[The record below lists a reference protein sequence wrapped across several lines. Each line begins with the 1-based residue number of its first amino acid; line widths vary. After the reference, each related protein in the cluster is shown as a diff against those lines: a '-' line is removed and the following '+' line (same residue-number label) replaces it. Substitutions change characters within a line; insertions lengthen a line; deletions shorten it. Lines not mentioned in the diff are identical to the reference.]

1 MINVI
6 NRYNYEL
13 VVQGDR
19 LLLCFNQKYYQ
30 VGRSVFEVLKASR
43 QAETIEQ
50 LYSIVA
56 DKDISNDQVS
66 EIIKEKILPLFESSS
81 GANASCSR
89 LPGMENYWWTTR
101 LLKADVAT
109 EIAKIFTPLFKGAFP
124 FIFIAIT
131 VLNCFACLWMFSNY
145 SSTLFPAEE
154 TLQIIIV
161 YLLLSLILFCHELG
175 HIAASSSEKLRPKEI
190 GAGLYFIMPMMYV
203 DLTEAWSLS
212 KMSRVKINLGGITT
226 QMIFNIV
233 LIVIFL
239 ICDGAFLR
247 GIFFK
252 LTTVNIIIII
262 VNLIPFFK
270 FDGYWILSDLTDIPN
285 LLKESNGQIVRFFVK
300 KSPFKVRQNSF
311 SFWQRLVLSIY
322 SIFRLIFV
330 FFMIL
335 MLFAVSVQAII
346 KSVAFFSNIGNIQWD
361 VNTVFMVLNRILVMG
376 ILAVIL
382 FKISKPFFRRHL
394 NNK

>member
-1 MINVI
+1 
-6 NRYNYEL
+6 
-13 VVQGDR
+13 
-19 LLLCFNQKYYQ
+19 
-30 VGRSVFEVLKASR
+30 
-43 QAETIEQ
+43 
-50 LYSIVA
+50 
-56 DKDISNDQVS
+56 
-66 EIIKEKILPLFESSS
+66 
-81 GANASCSR
+81 
-89 LPGMENYWWTTR
+89 
-101 LLKADVAT
+101 
-109 EIAKIFTPLFKGAFP
+109 
-124 FIFIAIT
+124 
-131 VLNCFACLWMFSNY
+131 
-145 SSTLFPAEE
+145 
-154 TLQIIIV
+154 
-161 YLLLSLILFCHELG
+161 
-175 HIAASSSEKLRPKEI
+175 
-190 GAGLYFIMPMMYV
+190 
-203 DLTEAWSLS
+203 
-212 KMSRVKINLGGITT
+212 MSRVKINLGGITT

-233 LIVIFL
+233 LIFIFL